1 MPGGAGL
8 GLQNTANNP
17 AWLGSVHFSCQLSE
31 LMFIN
36 CLNLTLFQETRQQCF
51 LGVCNL
57 IIFLRCLLGR
67 VQTARP
73 GGGPACF
80 PFASG
85 AEQAQSCVRLRQLLF
100 FLCVQQC
107 QGRFYS
113 KVKPVFID
121 DICYEFLFS
130 VSNVSMGFCQRRRGG
145 GNTLM
150 DTPACSN
157 HFQQG

>member
-1 MPGGAGL
+1 M
-8 GLQNTANNP
+8 
-17 AWLGSVHFSCQLSE
+17 SE
-31 LMFIN
+31 LP
-36 CLNLTLFQETRQQCF
+36 RQQCY

-57 IIFLRCLLGR
+57 IILLRCLLGR

-113 KVKPVFID
+113 KVKPVD
-121 DICYEFLFS
+121 VDI
-130 VSNVSMGFCQRRRGG
+130 V
-145 GNTLM
+145 
-150 DTPACSN
+150 
-157 HFQQG
+157 